1 MLANPFSLKTR
12 KSLENGSGVT
22 PLFSMRTESLWSSQ
36 KCRSVH
42 VDAWCKWSLT
52 VGRYY
57 SGELFLSDDGSGNVQ
72 RFVIPEEVTDPFS
85 FRGVTSH
92 NTSQEVSTEVY
103 SDVLNIH

>member
-1 MLANPFSLKTR
+1 MLANLFSLKTM

-22 PLFSMRTESLWSSQ
+22 PLFSMKTESLWLL
-36 KCRSVH
+36 
-42 VDAWCKWSLT
+42 DAWCKWSLT

-72 RFVIPEEVTDPFS
+72 RFVLPEEVTDPFS